1 MSFVQSR
8 RRKGYSKIMARI
20 NQNDTKTVA
29 MLLSDEL
36 SSILE
41 DAADADIINVCR
53 SELFEMIREDL
64 DGVKWDELD
73 LDAVVAHP
81 IVHKMMV
88 EHLRGIITDYTGK

>member
-1 MSFVQSR
+1 MSFVQSHQ
-8 RRKGYSKIMARI
+8 RKGYSKIMARI

-36 SSILE
+36 GSILE
-41 DAADADIINVCR
+41 DAADADIIGVCR
-53 SELFEMIREDL
+53 SELFEVLREDL
-64 DGVKWDELD
+64 DGVKWEELD

-88 EHLRGIITDYTGK
+88 EHLRGIIADYTGK